1 MGGPLPWFASIDAK
15 HLLDVYC
22 VPGTQ
27 TSHLHH
33 LISTALHGVDSNYRP
48 QFIKQGNEPV
58 EVTVR
63 KKRCAES
70 LLIYL
75 KTGISSGLRI

>member
-1 MGGPLPWFASIDAK
+1 MGVPLPWFASVDTK
-15 HLLDVYC
+15 HLFDIYC
-22 VPGTQ
+22 VPGMQ

-33 LISTALHGVDSNYRP
+33 LISTALRGGDSNYRP
-48 QFIKQGNEPV
+48 QFIKWGNEPA

-70 LLIYL
+70 LLVYL
-75 KTGISSGLRI
+75 KTGASSGLRI